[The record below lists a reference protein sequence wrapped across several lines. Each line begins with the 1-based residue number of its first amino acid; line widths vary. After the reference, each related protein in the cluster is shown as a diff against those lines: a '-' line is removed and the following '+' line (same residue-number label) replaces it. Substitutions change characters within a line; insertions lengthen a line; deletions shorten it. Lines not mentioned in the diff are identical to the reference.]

1 MSQALGF
8 QALVKC
14 WVVVLSALLLW
25 QLGLANNDSA
35 EVEVKPAP
43 LVIAY
48 SADPAESITMRWY
61 DMVVREAFRR
71 LDREFVARV
80 YPPVRS
86 GMLLEQG
93 QVDAE
98 AIRPEGYSKV
108 YPQAVRVNQTLLEVA
123 FSVAVTDPDLKIT
136 KWEDFRRKD
145 YRVEFVRGV
154 EPLEQILSEYI
165 DEDSLSEVSEVEQG
179 IAKLIAGRTD
189 VLVDFRG
196 RMLLDADDLRLRG
209 KGIYISDIEEQVPH
223 YTYLNIQYT
232 DLADAL
238 AEVFAQM
245 KAEGLFDLYMKEVR
259 QAFSETGR

>member
-14 WVVVLSALLLW
+14 WVVVLSALLPW
-25 QLGLANNDSA
+25 QLCLASNDGADVS
-35 EVEVKPAP
+35 EAP
-43 LVIAY
+43 FVIAY

-108 YPQAVRVNQTLLEVA
+108 YPQAVWVNQTLLEVA